1 MKLNV
6 QVPNPVQAEIKKL
19 RTQAAR
25 YRNQRND
32 ARREVESLR
41 AELEIARNA

>member
-6 QVPNPVQAEIKKL
+6 HVPNPVEAEIKKL

-25 YRNQRND
+25 YRNQRNE
-32 ARREVESLR
+32 ARREVEALR
-41 AELEIARNA
+41 AELEITRNA